1 MDERQVCK
9 AFRPRRDGSL
19 GFLFHGHEGSRTVPR
34 GTWLRARARW
44 VRNGRGRKYRAG
56 FHCFLTLDAAAA
68 FIYATRGKYPVYRVN
83 VRTVLLCSWL
93 RWVLTDQHRAEVFW
107 GAAVLAFPLALGRW
121 FSLLGLYEDMA
132 WLLFG
137 ALVLI
142 AIQAVQDWSRERN
155 KNRPEEPE
163 KPREPKRPSP
173 FHALVVAY
181 IRSFHE
187 RICPLIE
194 ITD

>member
-1 MDERQVCK
+1 MAQGKGKVGKERQGEEVQG
-9 AFRPRRDGSL
+9 R
-19 GFLFHGHEGSRTVPR
+19 VP
-34 GTWLRARARW
+34 
-44 VRNGRGRKYRAG
+44 
-56 FHCFLTLDAAAA
+56 
-68 FIYATRGKYPVYRVN
+68 
-83 VRTVLLCSWL
+83 LLP
-93 RWVLTDQHRAEVFW
+93 
-107 GAAVLAFPLALGRW
+107 AFPLALGRW

>member
-1 MDERQVCK
+1 MRISRSKSWHWKVYEQWY
-9 AFRPRRDGSL
+9 RRKHGSSYEKKVINL
-19 GFLFHGHEGSRTVPR
+19 CP
-34 GTWLRARARW
+34 
-44 VRNGRGRKYRAG
+44 Y
-56 FHCFLTLDAAAA
+56 
-68 FIYATRGKYPVYRVN
+68 
-83 VRTVLLCSWL
+83 VRTVLLWSWL
-93 RWVLTDQHRAEVFW
+93 RWVLTNQHRAEVFW